1 MSGRARRAQSRQL
14 GFALVF
20 AAALAQ
26 ACSESDGERAQT
38 TPTEDGAAGAAGA
51 LGDSASD
58 AAVDRSAD
66 DAAQDVSPDG
76 ATADTGA
83 SCDAGAEPTPTG
95 RTIEVTPSMTLGSA
109 LGDAV
114 AGDRIVLHAGTYP
127 AEQIADRQF
136 TDYVF
141 VEAAAGESV
150 ILSGASFRSCAKI
163 AFRDLQFNG
172 TVQLDGSSDF
182 MFHEVTFDAGQ
193 STEAALHIHGQGTA
207 GASHDVLVADSVLRG
222 GGRTVFVLGRFAP
235 SDQWNH
241 HLTFLNNDV
250 TCGSRVCFQISG
262 GRDMRIEQNRIN
274 GTTSSGILT
283 AGATRVEISRNRFV
297 GASGSQAAMQIAT
310 PGMEWD
316 NYAGVENMI
325 SSAISIANNVVDA
338 WSTAVQLDAARD
350 VAIVFNTVA
359 DGTGIRFN
367 HRTPHDQSGAVILD
381 GNQEIRVWNDIL
393 PSISLASGESRPA
406 FESNNLVWV
415 SGGAG
420 TSLIT
425 DAPAFGSGADYPLSP
440 GSPAVDAALINSE
453 TPLVDFEGH
462 LRGSQPDIGAR
473 ELDSVAPA
481 CP

>member
-1 MSGRARRAQSRQL
+1 
-14 GFALVF
+14 
-20 AAALAQ
+20 
-26 ACSESDGERAQT
+26 
-38 TPTEDGAAGAAGA
+38 
-51 LGDSASD
+51 
-58 AAVDRSAD
+58 
-66 DAAQDVSPDG
+66 
-76 ATADTGA
+76 
-83 SCDAGAEPTPTG
+83 
-95 RTIEVTPSMTLGSA
+95 MTLDSA
-109 LGDAV
+109 LGEAA
-114 AGDRIVLHAGTYP
+114 AGDRIVLRAGTYP
-127 AEQIADRQF
+127 AEQISNRQF

-150 ILSGASFRSCAKI
+150 TLAGATFRSCAKL
-163 AFRDLQFNG
+163 AFRGLEFNG

-182 MFHEVTFDAGQ
+182 TFHEVTFDAGQ

-241 HLTFLNNDV
+241 HLTFVNNEV

-274 GTTSSGILT
+274 GTTTSGVLT
-283 AGATRVEISRNRFV
+283 AGATRVEISRNRFL

-325 SSAISIANNVVDA
+325 SSAISIANNVVDG

-381 GNQEIRVWNDIL
+381 GNQEIRVWNNVL

-406 FESNNLVWV
+406 FESHNLVWV
-415 SGGAG
+415 SGGGG

-425 DAPAFGSGADYPLSP
+425 DAPAFGSGTDYPLSSA
-440 GSPAVDAALINSE
+440 SPAVDAALVNAE

-462 LRGSQPDIGAR
+462 VRGSQPDMGAR
-473 ELDSVAPA
+473 ELGSVAPA